1 MACGRWHTAGGCILL
16 FLPVLSR
23 RLEVVFQSSSASS
36 VAVLPFSLPNSSLLL
51 KGSTL
56 VFSMSTSIPSPTHP
70 PETNLGIVTSW
81 LPLTTT
87 YPSQSG
93 CSSDIYARWGITS
106 GYNAVAFDPEYGISV
121 NTSVSCLPA
130 QATTWWD
137 QLGLQDTT
145 STVISLGPVICPAQ
159 YTTIGT
165 SLVGVG
171 STLVV
176 CCPL

>member
-1 MACGRWHTAGGCILL
+1 M
-16 FLPVLSR
+16 SR
-23 RLEVVFQSSSASS
+23 VAAFFYFHQCLAADSRLCFRASSTSSA
-36 VAVLPFSLPNSSLLL
+36 AVLPFSLPNSSLLL
-51 KGSTL
+51 KGSTF
-56 VFSMSTSIPSPTHP
+56 VFNMSTSTPSPTHP

-81 LPLTTT
+81 LPLTTA

-93 CSSDIYARWGITS
+93 CSADIYARWGITS
-106 GYNAVAFDPEYGISV
+106 GYNAVAFDPDYGISV
-121 NTSVSCLPA
+121 NTSVSCLPV
-130 QATTWWD
+130 QATTWWE

-145 STVISLGPVICPAQ
+145 STVISLGPVVCPAQ

-176 CCPL
+176 CCPR